1 MEVSAL
7 RGRRPALLGLGVE
20 NQALGRWL
28 AGRGIGFAVCDADP
42 ARRLD
47 GPPWEEA
54 VREWRL
60 GPDCFDRLHDFD
72 LLFRSP
78 GIPARR
84 PELESARRRGA
95 ALSSQTELF
104 LQLCPAPVAGVTG
117 TKGKGTTASLLDSI
131 LRQAP
136 GLSPRLGGNIGIPP
150 IGFLD
155 DLAAADVVV
164 LELSSFQLQDLD
176 RSPPGAVILPV
187 TRDHLDYHA
196 DLREYVEAKG
206 VHLLP
211 PGRRRLGRGQ
221 RRRRHRGRAG
231 RAEPGAGPSG
241 SGPAGPLEGDGCWSE
256 GGEILWRDGGRVER
270 LAPVSDLRLRGRHNL
285 ANACA
290 AAAAA
295 RLCGAPADAVGPGLS
310 AFEGLPHRLEE
321 VGQRGGVL
329 FVNDSLATTPEAAAA
344 GLQAYAGRPVVLI
357 AGGASKGGALRGAGS
372 RPRPLRGG
380 PGDPGRGRSGH
391 RRRGPDGRIQRTGGR
406 GLPVPWSG
414 PCGGPPNWPRPGG
427 VVLLSPGCASFGMFA
442 GYAARGEAFRAAVG

>member
-60 GPDCFDRLHDFD
+60 GPGCFDRLDDFD

-150 IGFLD
+150 ISFLD

-196 DLREYVEAKG
+196 DLREYVEAKASICSRQAAG
-206 VHLLP
+206 DWVVASADDATAGELAARS
-211 PGRRRLGRGQ
+211 PGRAFGF
-221 RRRRHRGRAG
+221 RAG
-231 RAEPGAGPSG
+231 RPP
-241 SGPAGPLEGDGCWSE
+241 EGDGCWSE

-357 AGGASKGGALRGAGS
+357 AGGASKGARFEELGAALARSAAALVTLGEEGPAIAAAARTAGF
-372 RPRPLRGG
+372 
-380 PGDPGRGRSGH
+380 
-391 RRRGPDGRIQRTGGR
+391 
-406 GLPVPWSG
+406 SG
-414 PCGGPPNWPRPGG
+414 PVAADCPSMERAVRRAAELAPAGG

>member
-1 MEVSAL
+1 MELTAL

-28 AGRGIGFAVCDADP
+28 AAHGVGFAVCDDDP

-47 GPPWEEA
+47 GEPWKEA

-60 GPDCFDRLHDFD
+60 GRGAFDRLDDFD

-84 PELESARRRGA
+84 PELDRARRAGA
-95 ALSSQTELF
+95 ALSSQTDLF
-104 LQLCPAPVAGVTG
+104 LQLCPAPVVGVTG

-136 GLSPRLGGNIGIPP
+136 GLSPRLGGNIGTPP
-150 IGFLD
+150 IAFLD
-155 DLAAADVVV
+155 DLTARDLVV

-176 RSPPGAVILPV
+176 RSPRGAVVLPV

-196 DLREYVEAKG
+196 DRREYVEAKSSICSHQAAG
-206 VHLLP
+206 DWVVSSADDATAGELAGRS
-211 PGRRRLGRGQ
+211 PGRAFGF
-221 RRRRHRGRAG
+221 RAG
-231 RAEPGAGPSG
+231 C
-241 SGPAGPLEGDGCWSE
+241 PLDGDGCWSE
-256 GGEILWRDGGRVER
+256 KGEIRWREGGRVET

-290 AAAAA
+290 AVAAA
-295 RLCGAPADAVGPGLS
+295 RLCGAPPEAVCRGLR
-310 AFEGLPHRLEE
+310 ALEGLPHRLEE
-321 VGQRGGVL
+321 VGERGGIL

-344 GLQAYAGRPVVLI
+344 GLEAHAGRPVVLI
-357 AGGASKGGALRGAGS
+357 AGGSSKGARFEALGAAISRSAAALVTLGEEGAAIAAAARAAGF
-372 RPRPLRGG
+372 GG
-380 PGDPGRGRSGH
+380 PVAGDCPSMEAAVR
-391 RRRGPDGRIQRTGGR
+391 QATA
-406 GLPVPWSG
+406 LAAA
-414 PCGGPPNWPRPGG
+414 GG
-427 VVLLSPGCASFGMFA
+427 VVLLSPGCASFGMFS

>member
-47 GPPWEEA
+47 GPPWEES

-60 GPDCFDRLHDFD
+60 GPGCFDRLDDFD

-95 ALSSQTELF
+95 ALSSQTEIF
-104 LQLCPAPVAGVTG
+104 LQLCPAPVVGVTG

-155 DLAAADVVV
+155 DLAASDVVV

-176 RSPPGAVILPV
+176 RSP
-187 TRDHLDYHA
+187 
-196 DLREYVEAKG
+196 RE
-206 VHLLP
+206 P
-211 PGRRRLGRGQ
+211 
-221 RRRRHRGRAG
+221 
-231 RAEPGAGPSG
+231 
-241 SGPAGPLEGDGCWSE
+241 
-256 GGEILWRDGGRVER
+256 
-270 LAPVSDLRLRGRHNL
+270 
-285 ANACA
+285 
-290 AAAAA
+290 
-295 RLCGAPADAVGPGLS
+295 
-310 AFEGLPHRLEE
+310 
-321 VGQRGGVL
+321 
-329 FVNDSLATTPEAAAA
+329 
-344 GLQAYAGRPVVLI
+344 
-357 AGGASKGGALRGAGS
+357 
-372 RPRPLRGG
+372 
-380 PGDPGRGRSGH
+380 
-391 RRRGPDGRIQRTGGR
+391 
-406 GLPVPWSG
+406 
-414 PCGGPPNWPRPGG
+414 
-427 VVLLSPGCASFGMFA
+427 
-442 GYAARGEAFRAAVG
+442 